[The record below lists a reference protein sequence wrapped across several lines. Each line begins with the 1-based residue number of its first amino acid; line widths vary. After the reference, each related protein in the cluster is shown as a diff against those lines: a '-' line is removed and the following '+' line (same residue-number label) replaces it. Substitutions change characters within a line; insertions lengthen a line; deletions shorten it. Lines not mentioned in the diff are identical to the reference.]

1 MAEQSPAAV
10 AVRAFV
16 MLACLVAIPLVAV
29 FGNALPEL
37 IDGAMGSWWSSD
49 AATVAAAVDEAPL
62 FEPLLRNSSDG
73 PKSQDSFAPAW
84 PPNKLAEPADTGSPV
99 CDLDGGRVL
108 PATYEAPI
116 ESAFNHRS
124 GQGLLCAGEDG
135 QMPVPTAHDQP
146 GTASTDQ
153 FHAVY
158 QRLKE
163 LGSTYV
169 LLESWG
175 DGHEQFRFYCKIAIA
190 GNPHY
195 TYRFEA
201 TNADP
206 LAAMANVL
214 RQVEVWRAGRYGN

>member
-1 MAEQSPAAV
+1 
-10 AVRAFV
+10 

-37 IDGAMGSWWSSD
+37 IDGAMGRWWSPD
-49 AATVAAAVDEAPL
+49 ETTVAAAVDEAPL
-62 FEPLLRNSSDG
+62 FEPLLRNRG
-73 PKSQDSFAPAW
+73 PGPESQDSFAPAW
-84 PPNKLAEPADTGSPV
+84 PPNRLAEPAAGSPI
-99 CDLDGGRVL
+99 CDSDGGRVL

-116 ESAFNHRS
+116 ESSFNHTS
-124 GQGLLCAGEDG
+124 GHGSLCPGEDG
-135 QMPVPTAHDQP
+135 QTPTLTAHDQP
-146 GTASTDQ
+146 GPASADQ
-153 FHAVY
+153 FHAIC